1 MRVSSRADYGVR
13 ALFELARRYGQGPTQ
28 SRDIAARQA
37 IPEAYLHQ
45 LLGALN
51 RAGLVR
57 STRGPLGG
65 HELARDPADVT
76 LWEVFVA
83 LEGPD
88 RQAHPHFGARQGVDV
103 VHETWHELLEATKRF
118 LQGITLQQLV
128 EGHDERVAAD
138 RGDPARLD

>member
-1 MRVSSRADYGVR
+1 MRVSSRTDYGVR

-65 HELARDPADVT
+65 HELARDPSELTV
-76 LWEVFVA
+76 WEVFVA

-118 LQGITLQQLV
+118 LQGITLQRLV
-128 EGHDERVAAD
+128 ERHEERVAD
-138 RGDPARLD
+138 REEAVLLD

>member
-13 ALFELARRYGQGPTQ
+13 ALFDLAQHFGGGPTQ
-28 SRDIAARQA
+28 AREIAARQG

-65 HELARDPADVT
+65 HELSREPSEIT
-76 LWEVFVA
+76 LWDIFLV
-83 LEGPD
+83 LDGPD
-88 RQAHPHFGARQGVDV
+88 RRSHLHMGKDSDRDV
-103 VHETWHELLEATKRF
+103 VHRCWHDLQEQATSF
-118 LQGITLQQLV
+118 LGSITLKDLV
-128 EGHDERVAAD
+128 ERQRAVDT
-138 RGDPARLD
+138 LDHVVDYAI

>member
-1 MRVSSRADYGVR
+1 MRVSSRTDYGVR
-13 ALFELARRYGQGPTQ
+13 ALFELARRYGKGPTQ

-65 HELARDPADVT
+65 HELARDPTELTV
-76 LWEVFVA
+76 WEVFVA

-128 EGHDERVAAD
+128 ERHEERVAD
-138 RGDPARLD
+138 REEAVLLD

>member
-65 HELARDPADVT
+65 HELACDPATVT
-76 LWEVFVA
+76 VWDVFVA

-103 VHETWHELLEATKRF
+103 VHETWHELLEATMIF
-118 LQGITLQQLV
+118 LQGITLRQLV
-128 EGHDERVAAD
+128 ERHDERVGHPEPAAV
-138 RGDPARLD
+138 LD

>member
-65 HELARDPADVT
+65 HELACDPATVT
-76 LWEVFVA
+76 VWDVFVA

-103 VHETWHELLEATKRF
+103 VHETWHELLEATMTF
-118 LQGITLQQLV
+118 LQGITLRQLV
-128 EGHDERVAAD
+128 ERHDERVGHPEPAAV
-138 RGDPARLD
+138 LD